1 MKTEQKRKMIL
12 AYVARMEDEQVDFL
26 HGLFQ
31 VGSFFSKDDL
41 LKLFAPG
48 MDVNKIDSS
57 FPIDYLRKIENIYP
71 DAKNGNYIYDY
82 DGNYFGEL
90 VNINNIIARKVL
102 DFFGNI

>member
-31 VGSFFSKDDL
+31 VGGFFTKDDL

-57 FPIDYLRKIENIYP
+57 FPVDYLRNIEDIYP
-71 DAKNGNYIYDY
+71 DAKRGNYVYDY
-82 DGNYFGEL
+82 NKNYFGEL
-90 VNINNIIARKVL
+90 VNINNIIAGKVL